1 MRRALIIVGIVILF
15 VFGAGLIG
23 WLMRGAIVSHFVVEA
38 CKERGFVCN
47 IEGIQVSLDNLT
59 LERLAVTDLPGAKV
73 ATARLSADL
82 DWPNLFQPQ
91 LSTITIDNDPKLAL
105 NYDGAAFSLGN
116 VPFSTLLSGGG
127 NRAPLPSIN
136 IEDTELTLNT
146 PAGALSGILSASGR
160 LPETGSVTAALTPT
174 DLAQNGYRIALNKG
188 DLALTLSGDDIA
200 GVVGLD
206 IAQASLPG
214 QQIENATVAIDL
226 DTTSSPV
233 MNWTLQADLIKDER
247 IGQASAVEV
256 EGQAI
261 LSGQPERFD
270 QSALDLIR
278 RVSIDAKAALS
289 DAGDRRAQ
297 GLSASILLRRD
308 PSRSVFQLDA
318 EAAFNEGSG
327 PIGEVER
334 GTLTMSG
341 AVGTDFKALDL
352 NGRIVTTGAAFDT
365 REKQTFL
372 RRFPISNPFKAHRAQ
387 FRSALDKALD
397 RFSAS
402 SDFTLIRSPDQTL
415 TSSLNGPIA
424 IKAASGA
431 NLLVTPNAA
440 KPAILMANDRV
451 SVSGVVSME
460 GGGFPK
466 ATFFLRQAEIAEGGI
481 IVQAGGIDVDAWEAA
496 GVTLDADLTDF
507 YFENRGQRPL
517 RANGNVRLLI
527 DGPVMG
533 LEITG
538 GELFGSF
545 NAVRSGRNWRVET
558 QNQSCIGFDYRR
570 LGLAA
575 DITLGAAALRLCP
588 PKGRLLS
595 TSTDGVSGTL
605 DLGRIDI
612 PVTGSRFVGD
622 FGLSEARF
630 DWRVEDII
638 SMNITAER
646 LNLPA
651 EIDARSVRIDA
662 RRPNLRLAFQPDLA
676 IKASLGETKLSGEL
690 IPANIEI
697 RTSELDGAV
706 SLQGFQGT
714 AISRDVRISDFRDDP
729 LYQPF
734 LGDLNARFDGADMA
748 LSGPFRIASSG
759 ALIGNSNAEINLFTL
774 SGSAGFNIP
783 ELTFARRGLKP
794 RQISERLRGLFTDA
808 VGRVEGEADFV
819 LDRGQLSGTG
829 QVTIS
834 DFGFSTSRLGPV
846 AGIDGTITFDD
857 LIEISTPPGQMIS
870 IAAMNP
876 GLPLSNGEIKFQILQ
891 GREARL
897 ESAIWPFAG
906 GQLRVAPSRWTI
918 AGTQDTVNVIA
929 DRIQLKNLVDTL
941 QIPDLEAE
949 GTASG
954 TFPIELRAGSAFVNN
969 AQFKVDGEGGRLAYG
984 GAVLDTAG
992 GSNQVVND
1000 AFRAL
1005 QNLQYTVLE
1014 ISLNGNLLGD
1024 VTLGALLIGQN
1035 PDVLAGSQFEFDIS
1049 IDSKLAQLLQTG
1061 REITNQGWLTE
1072 AVAKQVE
1079 ENASNNSV
1087 PQD

>member
-1 MRRALIIVGIVILF
+1 MRRALIIVGILIIL
-15 VFGAGLIG
+15 VSGAGLIG
-23 WLMRGAIVSHFVVEA
+23 WLMRGAIVSHFLVEA

-47 IEGIQVSLDNLT
+47 VEGIQVSLDNLT
-59 LERLAVTDLPGAKV
+59 LEKLAVTDLPGAKV

-82 DWPNLFQPQ
+82 DWPTLFQPQ
-91 LSTITIDNDPKLAL
+91 LVTITIDNDPKLAL
-105 NYDGAAFSLGN
+105 SYDGAAFSLGN
-116 VPFSTLLSGGG
+116 VPFSTLLSGGSSS
-127 NRAPLPSIN
+127 APLPSIN

-146 PAGALSGILSASGR
+146 PAGALSGLLSANGR
-160 LPETGSVTAALTPT
+160 LPETGSVTAALTPA
-174 DLAQNGYRIALNKG
+174 DLAQNGYSLALNKG
-188 DLALTLSGDDIA
+188 NLDLSLSGDDIA
-200 GVVGLD
+200 GVVILD
-206 IAQASLPG
+206 IAQARLPG
-214 QQIENATVAIDL
+214 QRIENATVTIDL
-226 DTTSSPV
+226 DTISSPIT
-233 MNWTLQADLIKDER
+233 NWTLLADLVEDER
-247 IGQASAVEV
+247 IGRASAVEV

-261 LSGQPERFD
+261 LSSQPDRFD
-270 QSALDLIR
+270 QSALDLLSSI
-278 RVSIDAKAALS
+278 SIDAKAGLS
-289 DAGDRRAQ
+289 EVTERRAE

-308 PSRSVFQLDA
+308 PSRNVFQLEA
-318 EAAFNEGSG
+318 EAAFSEGSG
-327 PIGEVER
+327 PIGEIER
-334 GTLTMSG
+334 GTLTVSG
-341 AVGTDFKALDL
+341 SVDTQFEALDL
-352 NGRIVTTGAAFDT
+352 DGRIVTTGVAFKT
-365 REKQTFL
+365 REKQVFL
-372 RRFPISNPFKAHRAQ
+372 QRFPVSDPFKAHREQ
-387 FRSALDKALD
+387 FRNALDKGLD

-431 NLLVTPNAA
+431 NLLVTPNEA
-440 KPAILMANDRV
+440 KPAVLIANDRV
-451 SVSGVVSME
+451 SVSGVVSIE

-466 ATFFLRQAEIAEGGI
+466 ATLFLRQAEIVEDDI
-481 IVQAGGIDVDAWEAA
+481 IVQAGGIDVDAWEAS

-517 RANGNVRLLI
+517 RANGNGRLLV

-545 NAVRSGRNWRVET
+545 NAVRSGQNWRVET
-558 QNQSCIGFDYRR
+558 QNQSCIGFDYQR

-595 TSTDGVSGTL
+595 TSSDGVSGTL
-605 DLGRIDI
+605 DLGGMNI
-612 PVTGSRFVGD
+612 PITGNRFVGD

-630 DWRVEDII
+630 DWRVEDTI
-638 SMNITAER
+638 SMDITAER
-646 LNLPA
+646 LNFPA
-651 EIDARSVRIDA
+651 EIDARSVRVDA
-662 RRPNLRLAFQPDLA
+662 RRPNLRLAFEPDLA
-676 IKASLGETKLSGEL
+676 IRASFGETKLSGEL
-690 IPANIEI
+690 VPANIEI
-697 RTSELDGAV
+697 RTSELDGLV
-706 SLQGFQGT
+706 SLEGFQGSAT
-714 AISRDVRISDFRDDP
+714 SLDVRISDFRDDP

-734 LGDLNARFDGADMA
+734 LGDLSAQFDGSDMA
-748 LSGPFRIASSG
+748 VSGPFRLASTG
-759 ALIGNSNAEINLFTL
+759 DLIGMSTANINLFSL
-774 SGSAGFNIP
+774 SGSAGFDIS
-783 ELTFARRGLKP
+783 ELIFARRGLKP

-808 VGRVEGEADFV
+808 VGRLEGEADFI

-829 QVTIS
+829 QFTIS

-857 LIEISTPPGQMIS
+857 LIEISTPPGQIIS

-897 ESAIWPFAG
+897 ESASWPFAG
-906 GQLRVAPSRWTI
+906 GELSVAPSRWTI

-984 GAVLDTAG
+984 GTALETAG

-1061 REITNQGWLTE
+1061 REVTNQGWLTE
-1072 AVAKQVE
+1072 AVAKQIE